1 MSIGRTPNSF
11 SRRDPN
17 NLTDFHQGAKHPE
30 LGYPAAVHPWRV
42 WPPQRMSPFFH
53 RFYRAVRRVFPD
65 CITQTQAV
73 AFNIFVASFPML
85 LLVLGTVASSEAFQQ
100 ALMGMIVRLRPV
112 LPPGSVAI
120 FSAFLS
126 RHSTHP
132 WQWVLLGSGGT
143 LIAGTQMMKLLM
155 EGFCMV
161 HRDTRRQGAL
171 GRHFRALLLLMAT
184 IVPSIFIVTLVVF
197 GKQVRNW
204 MLHISSMPVLIR
216 LVWSAAYVVASLLVA
231 MIVLS
236 IIYRVGR
243 PGPQHWSH
251 VVPGAAVATV
261 LWWVLSI
268 ALGFYLRHVPYS
280 IVYGGLAV
288 TIGLLIWM
296 QITAT
301 ILLIGAA
308 YNAELQNSPH

>member
-1 MSIGRTPNSF
+1 
-11 SRRDPN
+11 
-17 NLTDFHQGAKHPE
+17 
-30 LGYPAAVHPWRV
+30 
-42 WPPQRMSPFFH
+42 MSPFFH

-65 CITQTQAV
+65 CVTQTQAV

-85 LLVLGTVASSEAFQQ
+85 LMVLGTVASSAAFQD
-100 ALMGMIVRLRPV
+100 ALMGMILRLRPV
-112 LPPGSVAI
+112 LPPGSIGI
-120 FSAFLS
+120 FGAFLS

-155 EGFCMV
+155 EGFSMV
-161 HRDTRRQGAL
+161 HRDTRREDTVS
-171 GRHFRALLLLMAT
+171 RHVRALLLLMAT
-184 IVPSIFIVTLVVF
+184 IVPSILIVTLVVF

-216 LVWSAAYVVASLLVA
+216 LVWSAAYVVSTLAVA

-243 PGPQHWSH
+243 PGTQRWGL

-308 YNAELQNSPH
+308 YNAELQDRSR

>member
-1 MSIGRTPNSF
+1 
-11 SRRDPN
+11 
-17 NLTDFHQGAKHPE
+17 
-30 LGYPAAVHPWRV
+30 
-42 WPPQRMSPFFH
+42 MSPFFH
-53 RFYRAVRRVFPD
+53 RLYRAVRRVFPD
-65 CITQTQAV
+65 CVTQTQAV

-236 IIYRVGR
+236 IVYRVGR
-243 PGPQHWSH
+243 PGPQRWSH

>member
-1 MSIGRTPNSF
+1 
-11 SRRDPN
+11 
-17 NLTDFHQGAKHPE
+17 
-30 LGYPAAVHPWRV
+30 
-42 WPPQRMSPFFH
+42 MSPFFH

-85 LLVLGTVASSEAFQQ
+85 LLVLGTVASSAAFQQ
-100 ALMGMIVRLRPV
+100 ALQGMIGRLRPV
-112 LPPGSVAI
+112 LPPGSIAI

-132 WQWVLLGSGGT
+132 WQWVLLGLGGT

-155 EGFCMV
+155 EGFGMV
-161 HRDTRRQGAL
+161 HGDKRRQGVV
-171 GRHFRALLLLMAT
+171 GRHLRALLLLVVT
-184 IVPSIFIVTLVVF
+184 IVPSILIVTLVVF

-204 MLHISSMPVLIR
+204 MLHTSSMPVLIR
-216 LVWSAAYVVASLLVA
+216 LVWSAAYVVASLVIA

-236 IIYRVGR
+236 VIYRVGR
-243 PGPQHWSH
+243 PGARRWSL

-261 LWWVLSI
+261 LWWVISI

-280 IVYGGLAV
+280 IIYGGLAV

-308 YNAELQNSPH
+308 YNAELQNSPQHFRR

>member
-1 MSIGRTPNSF
+1 MSRF
-11 SRRDPN
+11 
-17 NLTDFHQGAKHPE
+17 LH
-30 LGYPAAVHPWRV
+30 RV
-42 WPPQRMSPFFH
+42 
-53 RFYRAVRRVFPD
+53 YRAVRRVVPD
-65 CITQTQAV
+65 CVTQTQAV

-85 LLVLGTVASSEAFQQ
+85 LLVLGTAASSASFQQ
-100 ALMGMIVRLRPV
+100 TLQGMVVRLRPV
-112 LPPGSVAI
+112 LPPGSVVI

-126 RHSTHP
+126 RRGTHP
-132 WQWVLLGSGGT
+132 LQWVLLGSGGT

-155 EGFCMV
+155 EGFSMV
-161 HRDTRRQGAL
+161 HRDTRRQGL
-171 GRHFRALLLLMAT
+171 VGRHVRALLLLVIT
-184 IVPSIFIVTLVVF
+184 IVPSILIVNLVVF

-204 MLHISSMPVLIR
+204 MLHTSAMPVLTR
-216 LVWSAAYVVASLLVA
+216 FVWSAAYAVSSLVIA
-231 MIVLS
+231 TIVLS
-236 IIYRVGR
+236 VIYRVGR
-243 PGPQHWSH
+243 PGSRRWTL

-261 LWWVLSI
+261 LWWVVSI

-308 YNAELQNSPH
+308 YNAELQQSPR